1 MAEDHSYHDLRVVD
15 VVQETFDT
23 RTYVLEPSAAD
34 RHLFNYDAGQFCTFR
49 IDLGDD
55 EIYRSYSMSTA
66 PALGEPLAVTVKLV
80 PDGRGSGWF
89 HRAVHAGDVVR
100 ASGPT
105 GVFCLPDG
113 ARPVLAFAG
122 GSGVTPIMAIIKTA
136 LATTDRRVRLLDANR
151 DTDSVIFR
159 SQFDDLVEQ
168 YGDRFEIR
176 HHLDSEGGYLSAADV
191 EEFIGTDTDVD
202 VFICGPTPFMDLV
215 ESTSLGAGIDPDRL
229 NLERFGAE
237 PPQESVTDEEMTAG
251 GASTTGAAD
260 GAGQPEVVTVILK
273 GKTTEIGYHA
283 GDTILET
290 TRRGALTAPSSCEA
304 GNCATCM
311 ALCKEGSAR
320 MRVNNA
326 LTPEEVA
333 EGWVL
338 TCQAIPDSPTLTVEY
353 ESY

>member
-1 MAEDHSYHDLRVVD
+1 MAEDHGYHDLRVVD

-100 ASGPT
+100 ASRPT

-159 SQFDDLVEQ
+159 SQFDQLAER

-176 HHLDSEGGYLSAADV
+176 HHLDSEGGYLSASDV
-191 EEFIGTDTDVD
+191 ERFIGADTDVD

-215 ESTSLGAGIDPDRL
+215 EATALASGIAADRL
-229 NLERFGAE
+229 NLERFGTETTAVAE
-237 PPQESVTDEEMTAG
+237 PTVE
-251 GASTTGAAD
+251 ASAD
-260 GAGQPEVVTVILK
+260 AHAGQPEIVTVILK
-273 GKTTEIGYHA
+273 GKTTEIAYHS

-338 TCQAIPDSPTLTVEY
+338 TCQAIPDSATLTVEY